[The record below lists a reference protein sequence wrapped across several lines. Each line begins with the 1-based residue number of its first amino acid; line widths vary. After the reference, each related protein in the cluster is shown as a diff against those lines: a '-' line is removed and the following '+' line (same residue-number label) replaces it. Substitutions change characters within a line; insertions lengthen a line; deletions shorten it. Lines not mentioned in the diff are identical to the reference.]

1 MEITVVGQKIHSQIK
16 GAKNILLVG
25 HQNPDAD
32 ALGSLMAFSEW
43 FDQLGKTYTKF
54 CLSQPAANLSWL
66 VNFEP
71 LTTDAQL
78 LFNNRYDL
86 VIILDSS
93 DLQYAGVTDILA
105 KFSPRPTVINIDHH
119 FTNQNFGDIN
129 LVDSTAVSTSEIIYH
144 LFKLLKIKISPRIAS
159 VLLAGI
165 IGDTYNFTNPN
176 TNYQSLATASDLLM
190 AGARLEQVSDSVL
203 KNKTIDT
210 LKIWGKILVRLKYNP
225 ELKVVSTVVTENDLK
240 DQSSGQEVTEGV
252 ANFLNNLAGVKAAL
266 ILQQQ
271 EPGIIKG
278 SLRTNDDLID
288 ISKLAKMLGGG
299 GHRKAAGFKVKGQLV
314 RTESGQWQ
322 IV

>member
-1 MEITVVGQKIHSQIK
+1 MEITVVGQKIYSQIK
-16 GAKNILLVG
+16 GAKNILLVS

-32 ALGSLMAFSEW
+32 ALGSLMALSEW

-54 CLSQPAANLSWL
+54 CLNQPTDNLGWL

-71 LTTDAQL
+71 LVTDPQL
-78 LFNNRYDL
+78 LFDDHYDL
-86 VIILDSS
+86 VIVLDSG
-93 DLQYAGVTDILA
+93 DLQYAGVADILM
-105 KFSPRPTVINIDHH
+105 KFSPKPTIINIDHH

-129 LVDSTAVSTSEIIYH
+129 LVDSAAVSTSEIIYH

-176 TNYQSLATASDLLM
+176 TNYQSLATASDLLL
-190 AGARLEQVSDSVL
+190 AGANLEQVSDSIL
-203 KNKTIDT
+203 KNKTVNT
-210 LKIWGKILVRLKYNP
+210 LKIWGKVLVRLRYNT

-240 DQSSGQEVTEGV
+240 DQPAGQEITEGV

-278 SLRTNDDLID
+278 SLRTNSDSID
-288 ISKLAKMLGGG
+288 VSKLAKMLGGG
-299 GHRKAAGFKVKGQLV
+299 GHRKAAGFKIKGQLV
-314 RTESGQWQ
+314 RTESGEWQ

>member
-1 MEITVVGQKIHSQIK
+1 M
-16 GAKNILLVG
+16 
-25 HQNPDAD
+25 
-32 ALGSLMAFSEW
+32 ALSEW

-54 CLSQPAANLSWL
+54 CLNQPAANLNWL

-71 LTTDAQL
+71 LATDTQL

-93 DLQYAGVTDILA
+93 DLQYAGVTDISA
-105 KFSPRPTVINIDHH
+105 KFSPKPTIINIDHH
-119 FTNQNFGDIN
+119 FTNQNFGSIN
-129 LVDSTAVSTSEIIYH
+129 LVDPTAVSTTEIIYH
-144 LFKLLKIKISPRIAS
+144 FFKLLKVKISPRIAS

-176 TNYQSLATASDLLM
+176 TNYQSLATASDLLL
-190 AGARLEQVSDSVL
+190 AGARLEQVSDSIL

-225 ELKVVSTVVTENDLK
+225 KLKVVSTVVTENDLK

-288 ISKLAKMLGGG
+288 VSKLAKMLGGG

-322 IV
+322 II